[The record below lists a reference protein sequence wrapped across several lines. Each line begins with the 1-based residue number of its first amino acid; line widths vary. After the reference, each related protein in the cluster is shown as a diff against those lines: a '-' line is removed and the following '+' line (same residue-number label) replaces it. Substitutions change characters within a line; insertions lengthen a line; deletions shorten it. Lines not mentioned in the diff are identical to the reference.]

1 MKKSIGYT
9 GNVDRPGTDLQIIP
23 KAGIKLDVSPVAVL
37 PYRSRVDRK
46 TDRLFA
52 ALDGSEV
59 RTFGLCFNLEVYSV
73 TDQSTGRWVQL
84 GLRGAHEHLVTL
96 RLPRQSGLREAAI
109 ALSEWLADP
118 THVGEV
124 LEVA

>member
-1 MKKSIGYT
+1 
-9 GNVDRPGTDLQIIP
+9 VEQPGTDLQIVP
-23 KAGIKLDVSPVAVL
+23 KAGLRLDVSPVAVL
-37 PYRSRVDRK
+37 PYRSRGDRK

-73 TDQSTGRWVQL
+73 TDQSSGRWVQL
-84 GLRGAHEHLVTL
+84 GLRGSQEHLVTL
-96 RLPRQSGLREAAI
+96 RLPKQSGLREAAI

-118 THVGEV
+118 THVVDV